1 MDQEVPLALQ
11 SASDAVYVG
20 SFDPPT
26 LGHLDIIR
34 RGSLL
39 FQTLTVGIGFN
50 PDKQTLFTPDE
61 RVELVRRMTSEL
73 PNVCVES
80 FEGLSVTF
88 AESRQAQGLLRGV
101 RTVSDIELEF
111 TMALTNRTLA
121 PDMETVF
128 LMASEKYSH
137 VSSTL
142 IRQIARMG
150 QGSLEGKLQEFV
162 PQCVITPLL
171 SRVRG
176 TG

>member
-1 MDQEVPLALQ
+1 MDQEVPVARQ
-11 SASDAVYVG
+11 PASDAVYVG

-34 RGSLL
+34 RGSHL
-39 FQTLTVGIGFN
+39 FHTLTVGIGFN

-61 RVELVRRMTSEL
+61 RVELVRNMTSGL
-73 PNVCVES
+73 PNVRVES

-88 AESRQAQGLLRGV
+88 AESLRAHVLLRGV

-162 PQCVITPLL
+162 PECVITPLL

-176 TG
+176 TT